1 VSEGKPSVRP
11 IGPCAVRQITIP
23 LNSILAIRAVCC
35 LPGIANH
42 YVLAFRDD
50 IFDGR
55 VNVWK
60 PLERGGQIPFQS
72 IRSGRRTRRRIPPV
86 FLVFGRE
93 IAFCNRQVFSVHK
106 LFKMV
111 ADEFLVLLGAHTF

>member
-1 VSEGKPSVRP
+1 VRDSP
-11 IGPCAVRQITIP
+11 DNNSGEFNFLAVC
-23 LNSILAIRAVCC
+23 AVCC
-35 LPGIANH
+35 LPRIANNH
-42 YVLAFRDD
+42 LVALRDD
-50 IFDGR
+50 IFDGH

-60 PLERGGQIPFQS
+60 ALERGGQIPFQS
-72 IRSGRRTRRRIPPV
+72 IRSGRRTRRRISPV

-111 ADEFLVLLGAHTF
+111 ADEFLVLFGAHTV